1 MQITFDGILKEIASR
16 QLRPVYYLMGEEAYY
31 IDRLTERFVHDI
43 LSESEQEFNQTVIY
57 GQDTHMRDIVSLA
70 KRYPMMADRQVIVV
84 KEAQN
89 LKNEIDDL
97 SLYLQHPQPSTVLVF
112 CHKNGS
118 LDKRKKT
125 PADIDRAG
133 GAIYDSKKIP
143 DAKVPDFILKI
154 VREKGYSIEDR
165 AVNMIVEFIGNDL
178 NRIVSELDKLSVNM
192 TDGVTRITPDLVEEY
207 TGISKDYNTF
217 ELQAAL
223 AVKDVGRAMRIVKYM
238 ENNPKTFPM
247 QAVLPLLFKYFAD
260 LMMSYYAQPRTLE
273 GVKVMLGRSSTW
285 GLQDYMNGMRNYSAF
300 KVMDIIS
307 EIRRYDGMSKGVGAT
322 NNMSKGML
330 SELIYFVLH

>member
-1 MQITFDGILKEIASR
+1 MQITFEGILKEISTK

-31 IDRLTERFVHDI
+31 IDRLTERFASDI
-43 LSESEQEFNQTVIY
+43 LTESEKEFNQTVIY
-57 GQDTHMRDIVSLA
+57 GQDTHMRDVLALA
-70 KRYPMMADRQVIVV
+70 KRYPMMADRQVVIV

-112 CHKNGS
+112 CHKNGC

-143 DAKVPDFILKI
+143 DSKLPDFIMKV
-154 VREKGYSIEDR
+154 VREKGYTIEDR
-165 AVNMIVEFIGNDL
+165 AVNMIVEFVGNDL
-178 NRIVSELDKLSVNM
+178 NRITSELDKLYVNM
-192 TDGVTRITPDLVEEY
+192 KEGATRVTPDMVEQY

-217 ELQAAL
+217 ELLAAL
-223 AVKDVGRAMRIVKYM
+223 SVKDVKRAMRIVKYM
-238 ENNPKTFPM
+238 ESNPKTFPM

-260 LMMSYYAQPRTLE
+260 LMMSYYAQPRTPE
-273 GVKVMLGRSSTW
+273 GVMVMLGRSSTW
-285 GLQDYMNGMRNYSAF
+285 GLQDYMNGMKNYSAF

-307 EIRRYDGMSKGVGAT
+307 EIRRFDGMSKGVGAT
-322 NNMSKGML
+322 VNMSKGLL
-330 SELIYFVLH
+330 SELVFYILH